1 MYIFSPDPAGKYAV
15 AAISKRDGKDTEK
28 TYTYLGR
35 IIDRNA
41 GIYKNRKR
49 GLFTFD
55 PATNQF
61 GEVSA
66 EIAAEYARQEEDR
79 KAQRQER
86 KDYSVDFGDGFFLNA
101 FLCQSGFMRVI
112 DEIDFENRDTL
123 HAMLLFYI
131 LSRNANCYALDWYS
145 GNIVSLLYPN
155 AAMTSQ
161 RISDFLTAIGTTEN
175 RIKFQRAYI
184 NFVRK
189 NYTKDNNVL
198 IDSSGLPN
206 NIKFPLTST
215 TVHNG
220 KVSNEVRVVFVV
232 QKSTGLPIFYLAIPG
247 NIVDV
252 STLKRVFLHLEALNV
267 DIESC
272 ILDAGYNSDE
282 NIDIF
287 YDEQNRCKIGFLI
300 RVKFNDKQL
309 RIMIDEELGSLE
321 QRENF
326 IKFEDRYLFIKKRE
340 IKVGTNKNKSAWLY
354 LGLDCSRLSDEQ
366 RKLIKTA
373 KKKKLSLDEVYE
385 SMQQEGLFG
394 ILSGTNYSCEEILPT
409 YYQRQAAEQIF
420 DFMKNYTKALPLR
433 VNNEDTFN
441 GHLLLAYIA
450 CCSIKMI
457 HMKLKSADSFLGSIL
472 TCMRNQKCTV
482 YENNIVTDVPK
493 KIANDTY
500 KIFDIKCPD
509 SLPIKDGKLLY
520 SCHLPFVDQ
529 NEIKKQSQENAS
541 NIEEPESST
550 QEAAINR
557 QKRPRGRPKGSKNK
571 KTLEREALQADVPL
585 QEKRPRGRPKGSKN
599 KKTLEREALQANA
612 PLQEKRP
619 RGRPKGSKNKKTL
632 EREAQMAK
640 FFQQEKRSR
649 GRPKGS
655 KNKKTLER
663 EALAQCAIAEP
674 RSSSK

>member
-1 MYIFSPDPAGKYAV
+1 MYIFSPDAAGKYAV
-15 AAISKRDGKDTEK
+15 AAISKRDGKDSEK

-35 IIDRNA
+35 IIDRKA

-55 PATNQF
+55 PATNEF

-66 EIAAEYARQEEDR
+66 DVAAEYLRQEEDR
-79 KAQRQER
+79 KVQRQKR
-86 KDYSVDFGDGFFLNA
+86 KDYSVDFGDSYFLNA
-101 FLCQSGFMRVI
+101 FLCQSGFMHVI

-131 LSRNANCYALDWYS
+131 LSKDANCYALDWYS
-145 GNIVSLLYPN
+145 GNIVSLLYPK
-155 AAMTSQ
+155 ATMTSQ
-161 RISDFLTAIGTTEN
+161 RISDFLASIGTTEN

-184 NFVRK
+184 NFIRN
-189 NYTKDNNVL
+189 NYAKDNNIL

-206 NIKFPLTST
+206 NINFYLTRTS
-215 TVHNG
+215 VHNG
-220 KVSNEVRVVFVV
+220 KISNDVRIIFVV
-232 QKSTGLPIFYLAIPG
+232 QKSTGIPIFYMVIPG

-272 ILDAGYNSDE
+272 ILDAGYNSSE
-282 NIDIF
+282 NIDLF
-287 YDEQNRCKIGFLI
+287 YDDNNKCKIGFVI
-300 RVKFNDKQL
+300 RVKFNDKEL
-309 RIMIDEELGSLE
+309 KRMIDEELGTLE

-340 IKVGTNKNKSAWLY
+340 VKVGTDKNKSAWLY

-366 RKLIKTA
+366 RKLIKSA
-373 KKKKLSLDEVYE
+373 KKKKLTLDEVYE

-394 ILSGTNYSCEEILPT
+394 ILSGTNYLCEEILPT

-420 DFMKNYTKALPLR
+420 DFAKNYTKTLPLR
-433 VNNEDTFN
+433 VNNEETFN

-450 CCSIKMI
+450 CCSVKMI
-457 HMKLKSADSFLGSIL
+457 HLKLKSADSFLGSRL

-482 YENNIVTDVPK
+482 YDDKIITDVPQK
-493 KIANDTY
+493 NANDTY

-509 SLPIKDGKLLY
+509 SLPIKDGKLIY
-520 SCHLPFVDQ
+520 TCHSSATYKYD
-529 NEIKKQSQENAS
+529 IKKQHQENIS
-541 NIEEPESST
+541 SIEVRESPT
-550 QEAAINR
+550 EEVDINR

-571 KTLEREALQADVPL
+571 KTLEREALQADAPL

-599 KKTLEREALQANA
+599 KKTLEREALQVDA

-632 EREAQMAK
+632 EREALMASLL
-640 FFQQEKRSR
+640 QQGKRSR

-663 EALAQCAIAEP
+663 EALTQCAIAEP
-674 RSSSK
+674 RSDSE